1 MSAGSVSAWRGPTI
15 FCRAARTASRFIAPN
30 LEEPPR
36 ARFPPRRAAK
46 DGGDFDMRGKA
57 ELVKRRH
64 GLDAKAALDE
74 NARVA
79 GECRRVARDGRD
91 ERQRGGGEFAR
102 LPERGGSISAASNES
117 SSSARSA
124 RRKRSRVSA
133 TSLRKPVVVA
143 AAWASA
149 ATAAGSASA
158 VKISCWRASLKAKA

>member
-64 GLDAKAALDE
+64 GLDQKAALDE

-79 GECRRVARDGRD
+79 GECRRVARDGCD
-91 ERQRGGGEFAR
+91 ERQRGGGELAR
-102 LPERGGSISAASNES
+102 LLERARARRIDERGVECGELVGSERAAEEI
-117 SSSARSA
+117 
-124 RRKRSRVSA
+124 
-133 TSLRKPVVVA
+133 
-143 AAWASA
+143 
-149 ATAAGSASA
+149 AGLGDELA
-158 VKISCWRASLKAKA
+158 